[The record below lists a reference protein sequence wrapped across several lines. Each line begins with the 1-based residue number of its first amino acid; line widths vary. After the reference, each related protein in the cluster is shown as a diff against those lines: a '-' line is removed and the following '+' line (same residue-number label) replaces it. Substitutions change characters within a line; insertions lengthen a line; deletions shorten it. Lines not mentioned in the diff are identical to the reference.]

1 MYVFLLTIMSFFL
14 LSIIM
19 KTYKA
24 DVVIIGGGLSGI
36 VTALEIAENK
46 PKTKILI
53 IERGKKENFGGL
65 AKKSF
70 GGIFFNGSKEQKRL
84 GINDNPEIAWQDWLS
99 FAEFEEDDYYG
110 KLWAEQYVYGNI
122 EVVYHWLKSKGIKF
136 FPVVH
141 WVERGLFIPGN
152 SYPRFHMVWGTGYE
166 LIRVL
171 IQHLEKY
178 SDTIEI
184 LYESKVE
191 DIWIDT
197 EQKKVIGGSGIH
209 LSSQESFEVY
219 TSLIV
224 VSSGG
229 ITGNPELVK
238 KYWGYQYYSKDSKI
252 PKILLNGSILEA
264 DGSLHFVLEKKGIP
278 LHKIYRQWNYAAGV
292 HHPKPKFNGEGL
304 SLVPVKSALWVNA
317 YGERIGNPP
326 LVSGYDTL
334 YLVREIVKQPGAYSW
349 HIMNY
354 KIALKELAVSGAEFN
369 EGIREKKLMKFL
381 LTLLFGNKNLVHTLM
396 DSCIDFI
403 TGNSLEELVKKMNEL
418 QDEYKTD
425 YNTLKNTIEKY
436 DSMIDRGIKYFN
448 DEQLR
453 RIMHLRQYRGD
464 RVRTCKF
471 QKILDKKAFPLIAIR
486 LHILTR
492 KTLGGLVTNLKSQV
506 LNKNE
511 EVIEGLYA
519 VGEAAGFGGGG
530 IHGYRALEGTFLGS
544 CIFTGRIAAKDILQ
558 KI

>member
-1 MYVFLLTIMSFFL
+1 
-14 LSIIM
+14 
-19 KTYKA
+19 
-24 DVVIIGGGLSGI
+24 
-36 VTALEIAENK
+36 
-46 PKTKILI
+46 
-53 IERGKKENFGGL
+53 
-65 AKKSF
+65 
-70 GGIFFNGSKEQKRL
+70 
-84 GINDNPEIAWQDWLS
+84 
-99 FAEFEEDDYYG
+99 
-110 KLWAEQYVYGNI
+110 
-122 EVVYHWLKSKGIKF
+122 
-136 FPVVH
+136 
-141 WVERGLFIPGN
+141 
-152 SYPRFHMVWGTGYE
+152 
-166 LIRVL
+166 
-171 IQHLEKY
+171 
-178 SDTIEI
+178 
-184 LYESKVE
+184 
-191 DIWIDT
+191 
-197 EQKKVIGGSGIH
+197 
-209 LSSQESFEVY
+209 
-219 TSLIV
+219 
-224 VSSGG
+224 
-229 ITGNPELVK
+229 
-238 KYWGYQYYSKDSKI
+238 
-252 PKILLNGSILEA
+252 
-264 DGSLHFVLEKKGIP
+264 
-278 LHKIYRQWNYAAGV
+278 
-292 HHPKPKFNGEGL
+292 
-304 SLVPVKSALWVNA
+304 
-317 YGERIGNPP
+317 
-326 LVSGYDTL
+326 
-334 YLVREIVKQPGAYSW
+334 
-349 HIMNY
+349 
-354 KIALKELAVSGAEFN
+354 
-369 EGIREKKLMKFL
+369 
-381 LTLLFGNKNLVHTLM
+381 M